1 MKQDVKETKD
11 FKKEQLDLRFWY
23 SIGILVAFLGTIVFL
38 VNSQDAYVE
47 RERDKTLEAQRLE
60 RERKGKSPFDDA

>member
-1 MKQDVKETKD
+1 VKQDVKETKD